1 MKQFLECGRI
11 VSTHGVRGEVKA
23 EVWMDSP
30 QEMTALKTL
39 YLEGGKTPLP
49 VQGARV
55 QKNMVLLKLA
65 GVETPEAGSLLRQKV
80 LYARREDIPLK
91 KGQYFL
97 LDLIGLA
104 VVDEIVTALGG
115 TLDIASR
122 YGTLTEITETG
133 ANRVYHIRFAD
144 GKVRLA
150 PDIPQVVIRLAP
162 EEGLVEIR
170 PLPGLFDDVTEDDY
184 EV

>member
-1 MKQFLECGRI
+1 MKEFLECGKI

-30 QEMTALKTL
+30 EEMTALKTL
-39 YLEGGKTPLP
+39 YLDGGKTPLT
-49 VQGARV
+49 VKGARV
-55 QKNMVLLKLA
+55 HKNMVLLTLA
-65 GVETPEAGSLLRQKV
+65 GVETPEAGSALRQ
-80 LYARREDIPLK
+80 

-97 LDLIGLA
+97 QDL
-104 VVDEIVTALGG
+104 LGCEVKDADTG
-115 TLDIASR
+115 KE
-122 YGTLTEITETG
+122 YGKLCDITETG

-150 PDIPQVVIRLAP
+150 PDIPQVVLRLAP
-162 EEGLVEIR
+162 EEGVIEIR
-170 PLPGLFDDVTEDDY
+170 PLAGLFDDVTEDDY

>member
-97 LDLIGLA
+97 QDLIGLA
-104 VVDEIVTALGG
+104 VVDADSGR
-115 TLDIASR
+115 R

-133 ANRVYHIRFAD
+133 ANRVYRIRFAD
-144 GKVRLA
+144 GKGRLA

>member
-97 LDLIGLA
+97 QDLIGLA
-104 VVDEIVTALGG
+104 VVDADSGC
-115 TLDIASR
+115 R

>member
-97 LDLIGLA
+97 QDLIGLA
-104 VVDEIVTALGG
+104 VVDADSGR
-115 TLDIASR
+115 R
-122 YGTLTEITETG
+122 YGTLTEITGTG
-133 ANRVYHIRFAD
+133 ASRVCHIRFAD

-150 PDIPQVVIRLAP
+150 PDRRQVVIRLAP

>member
-1 MKQFLECGRI
+1 MKEFLECGKI

-30 QEMTALKTL
+30 EEMTPLKTL
-39 YLEGGKTPLP
+39 YLDGGKTPLT
-49 VQGARV
+49 VKGARV
-55 QKNMVLLKLA
+55 HKNMVLLTLA
-65 GVETPEAGSLLRQKV
+65 GVETPEAGSALRQKV
-80 LYARREDIPLK
+80 LFARREDIPLE

-97 LDLIGLA
+97 QDL
-104 VVDEIVTALGG
+104 LGCEVKDADTG
-115 TLDIASR
+115 KE
-122 YGTLTEITETG
+122 YGKLCDITETG

-150 PDIPQVVIRLAP
+150 PDIPQVVLRLAP
-162 EEGLVEIR
+162 EEGVIEIR
-170 PLPGLFDDVTEDDY
+170 PLAGLFDDVTEDDY

>member
-97 LDLIGLA
+97 QALIGLA
-104 VVDEIVTALGG
+104 VVDADSGR
-115 TLDIASR
+115 R
-122 YGTLTEITETG
+122 YGTLTALTETG